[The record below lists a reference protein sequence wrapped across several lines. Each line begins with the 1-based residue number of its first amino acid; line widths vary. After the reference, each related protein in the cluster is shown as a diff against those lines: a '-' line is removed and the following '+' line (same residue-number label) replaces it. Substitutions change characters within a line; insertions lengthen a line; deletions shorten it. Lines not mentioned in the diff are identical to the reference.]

1 MGGPLVPEDDHGGE
15 GPPVHQLI
23 KQLLPNARY
32 WVPAGEEDAED
43 NEEKEQEEDEEKE
56 ELEEGQDEEEEEEDE
71 EPLLWELPAG
81 TLFYHGC
88 LAPLPTDADGQR
100 RLFAQL
106 GSDGRDQLCFGTSVE
121 STISAHILLEHVV
134 RTNEKVARGI
144 TLPRNHLPSDQVQY
158 GYVYVFRSLQPLVLE
173 RADYAGD
180 PNSAA
185 ANALR
190 KEHPPHGKLIQP
202 DIPFARWPAGK
213 RDVTERKKAMVHSSK
228 RGFSLEYNFPAA
240 EATTAKLHQ
249 RFQAVARLT
258 VDIDAWIEAMTV
270 NHPQGLCT
278 HPVISEVQSWPAAA
292 GVNNAHAPK
301 LPCFAHA

>member
-1 MGGPLVPEDDHGGE
+1 MRRRNKKRTKRRKNSKRD
-15 GPPVHQLI
+15 
-23 KQLLPNARY
+23 KTKR
-32 WVPAGEEDAED
+32 
-43 NEEKEQEEDEEKE
+43 KKKKKMT
-56 ELEEGQDEEEEEEDE
+56 

-88 LAPLPTDADGQR
+88 LAPFPTDADGQR

-121 STISAHILLEHVV
+121 STISAHILLEHIVKV
-134 RTNEKVARGI
+134 NEAVARN
-144 TLPRNHLPSDQVQY
+144 TLPTGHLRSHQIHY
-158 GYVYVFRSLQPLVLE
+158 EYVYVFRSLQPLVLE

-228 RGFSLEYNFPAA
+228 RGFGLEYNFPAA